1 MSHDIDAIYDHGVF
15 RPVEP
20 LVLPEGT
27 RVHLRVEAES
37 DLPPMENAP
46 AKLRSP
52 RLTHP
57 EQAVDFQ
64 MEVREATDASL

>member
-1 MSHDIDAIYDHGVF
+1 MSHDVDAIYDHGVF
-15 RPVEP
+15 RPIEP

-27 RVHLRVEAES
+27 RVHVRVESES
-37 DLPPMENAP
+37 DLPPIENAP

-52 RLTHP
+52 RLAHP

-64 MEVREATDASL
+64 LEVREATDATL